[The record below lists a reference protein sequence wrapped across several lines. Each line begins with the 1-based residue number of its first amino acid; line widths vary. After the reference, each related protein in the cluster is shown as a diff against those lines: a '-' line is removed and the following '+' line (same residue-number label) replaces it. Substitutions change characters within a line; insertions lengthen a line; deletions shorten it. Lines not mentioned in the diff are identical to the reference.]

1 MRILDNYHVTKPSLS
16 SDPTPT
22 TPELH
27 SSNKEAKE
35 VEDVVD
41 KKRDGE
47 RQRVNQLRS
56 QHQGRQRRKQC
67 KYNHKG
73 IWRRHPQDEQRRR
86 IALLQLRRYGPLGI
100 RVPSPVKQ
108 TTATA

>member
-22 TPELH
+22 TPKLH

-41 KKRDGE
+41 KKKGWGE
-47 RQRVNQLRS
+47 ATCQPAPESTPGEAEAQAMQVQS
-56 QHQGRQRRKQC
+56 QGHLEETPPR
-67 KYNHKG
+67 
-73 IWRRHPQDEQRRR
+73 
-86 IALLQLRRYGPLGI
+86 
-100 RVPSPVKQ
+100 
-108 TTATA
+108 